1 MYQRYNV
8 LIRDTYN
15 LDDYPA
21 ECIRKRMDVDCK
33 IVSHNNGRS
42 GGLIMLMEER
52 NSDSANYVS
61 SKIY

>member
-1 MYQRYNV
+1 
-8 LIRDTYN
+8 
-15 LDDYPA
+15 
-21 ECIRKRMDVDCK
+21 MDMDCK
-33 IVSHNNGRS
+33 IASRNNGRS